1 MRPNLPLTSPPTFVP
16 TGDPVDAVILQAQ
29 RGTLTDQRDQI
40 TEIAEQ
46 LLLAE
51 APQSLAWR
59 FGAGHSDYF
68 ARQVLCGTE

>member
-1 MRPNLPLTSPPTFVP
+1 
-16 TGDPVDAVILQAQ
+16 VDALIFEAH

-40 TEIAEQ
+40 TENGEQ

-51 APQSLAWR
+51 TPQSLSWR